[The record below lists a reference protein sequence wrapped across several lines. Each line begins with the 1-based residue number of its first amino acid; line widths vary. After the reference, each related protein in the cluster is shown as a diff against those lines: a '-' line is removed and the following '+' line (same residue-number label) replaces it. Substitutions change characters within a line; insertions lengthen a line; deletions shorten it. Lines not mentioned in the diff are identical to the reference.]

1 MPGLVGAPPHRLVPR
16 PLPDEGLSARTFGPN
31 RATRMALGFANQ
43 AAAPEVSQ
51 PSNTADLRLVRSR
64 MQLGE
69 LAEPRTKSKASEL
82 GCTARAESVRALHEG
97 ASRVMRTAL
106 VLTLPRA
113 QSLRKRAQLM
123 VGRPAAGFAGFG
135 SVERPS
141 FAAGHLV
148 WLLVP
153 AAVELLE
160 VVAWNPQR
168 TLGARPHAR

>member
-1 MPGLVGAPPHRLVPR
+1 MPGLLGEPPHRLVPR

-31 RATRMALGFANQ
+31 RATRMALGFATQ
-43 AAAPEVSQ
+43 AAVPEVSQ

-64 MQLGE
+64 EQLGE
-69 LAEPRTKSKASEL
+69 LAEPRT
-82 GCTARAESVRALHEG
+82 TARFESLRALHEV
-97 ASRVMRTAL
+97 AFQVSRTAV

-135 SVERPS
+135 SVELPPLPAS
-141 FAAGHLV
+141 HLV
-148 WLLVP
+148 RLLVP
-153 AAVELLE
+153 SAVELLE

-168 TLGARPHAR
+168 TLGARPQRFLQ

>member
-69 LAEPRTKSKASEL
+69 LAEPRT
-82 GCTARAESVRALHEG
+82 TARFESLRALHEV
-97 ASRVMRTAL
+97 AVQVTKTEV
-106 VLTLPRA
+106 VLTSPRA
-113 QSLRKRAQLM
+113 QSLRK
-123 VGRPAAGFAGFG
+123 
-135 SVERPS
+135 
-141 FAAGHLV
+141 
-148 WLLVP
+148 
-153 AAVELLE
+153 
-160 VVAWNPQR
+160 
-168 TLGARPHAR
+168 